1 MMAQMPLAILGGL
14 LGRGALGQLA
24 QLGISFGAGSY
35 FLRNSRQA
43 ESEADLLG
51 ADIMYDSGYNP
62 QAMSDFFAK
71 LDAEGGARG
80 PQFFSDHPNPG
91 NRAPAVT
98 REVSSLPRKNYR
110 TQSAAFAS
118 TKQLV
123 AGMKPLTAQQ
133 IAAQQPTQS
142 GNSMGRLPSEDLP
155 NGRLRPYQHSSFQV
169 SYPENWQVLGDNNSS
184 LTIAPRSGVSQNA
197 IAYGVMVSGYTP
209 EDPSATLDQSTHQL
223 INSLRQSNSD
233 LRVVGHDENIRI
245 NGVAGKSVDLIST
258 SPIEGQAG
266 RSVQERDWLVTLR
279 RSDGSLLYLV
289 FIAPDQDFN
298 SLRPTYEQMLKT
310 LRLR

>member
-1 MMAQMPLAILGGL
+1 
-14 LGRGALGQLA
+14 
-24 QLGISFGAGSY
+24 
-35 FLRNSRQA
+35 
-43 ESEADLLG
+43 
-51 ADIMYDSGYNP
+51 
-62 QAMSDFFAK
+62 
-71 LDAEGGARG
+71 
-80 PQFFSDHPNPG
+80 
-91 NRAPAVT
+91 
-98 REVSSLPRKNYR
+98 
-110 TQSAAFAS
+110 
-118 TKQLV
+118 
-123 AGMKPLTAQQ
+123 
-133 IAAQQPTQS
+133 
-142 GNSMGRLPSEDLP
+142 
-155 NGRLRPYQHSSFQV
+155 
-169 SYPENWQVLGDNNSS
+169 
-184 LTIAPRSGVSQNA
+184 
-197 IAYGVMVSGYTP
+197 
-209 EDPSATLDQSTHQL
+209 L